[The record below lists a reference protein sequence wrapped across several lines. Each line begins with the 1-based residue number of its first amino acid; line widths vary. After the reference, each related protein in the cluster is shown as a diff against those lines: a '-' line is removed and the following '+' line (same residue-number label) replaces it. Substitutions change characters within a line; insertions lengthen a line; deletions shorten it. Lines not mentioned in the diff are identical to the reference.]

1 MIAKYFHCRR
11 SSKDEKRGFFVIIRS
26 CVFCFR
32 SFRNNTFK
40 ATFWFFFCF
49 AGWLRRGHCN
59 CSCYCLAVVVI
70 KLITTKNDRQQPHY
84 TLMCVLCNFLYLEK
98 MNEVDCCCCFAVDW
112 MQASKQ
118 EFQFSNCRRTLHFD
132 GVVVVMIIS
141 RFTIHYLILLI
152 YSFAVCT
159 ISSHCLDQKE
169 EVRFF
174 INGWLR
180 NEKRHKLNSCF
191 ISTNREI
198 WQHRERAR
206 TRENLFSNKC
216 YTLLWMISYFF

>member
-49 AGWLRRGHCN
+49 AGWLRMVHCN
-59 CSCYCLAVVVI
+59 CGCYCLAVVVI

-84 TLMCVLCNFLYLEK
+84 TLICAVCVLCNFLYLEK

-159 ISSHCLDQKE
+159 ISSDCLDQKE

-174 INGWLR
+174 YKWLVEKWKTSQIKQLFHINQSR
-180 NEKRHKLNSCF
+180 NL
-191 ISTNREI
+191 T
-198 WQHRERAR
+198 A
-206 TRENLFSNKC
+206 
-216 YTLLWMISYFF
+216 

>member
-1 MIAKYFHCRR
+1 MLLLLL
-11 SSKDEKRGFFVIIRS
+11 
-26 CVFCFR
+26 FC
-32 SFRNNTFK
+32 
-40 ATFWFFFCF
+40 
-49 AGWLRRGHCN
+49 GWLN
-59 CSCYCLAVVVI
+59 
-70 KLITTKNDRQQPHY
+70 
-84 TLMCVLCNFLYLEK
+84 
-98 MNEVDCCCCFAVDW
+98 
-112 MQASKQ
+112 ASKQ

-141 RFTIHYLILLI
+141 RFTIHYLISLI

-216 YTLLWMISYFF
+216 YTLLWMISYFLAAATTTKIIPFHFVFCFGGLCFFPLVTFCHKFTHTHAQFQRNCVEYWHPHTTKFIISPLYTLVIYFSYSISLILVIALLLE

>member
-1 MIAKYFHCRR
+1 
-11 SSKDEKRGFFVIIRS
+11 
-26 CVFCFR
+26 
-32 SFRNNTFK
+32 
-40 ATFWFFFCF
+40 
-49 AGWLRRGHCN
+49 
-59 CSCYCLAVVVI
+59 
-70 KLITTKNDRQQPHY
+70 
-84 TLMCVLCNFLYLEK
+84 

-141 RFTIHYLILLI
+141 RFTIHYLISLI

-206 TRENLFSNKC
+206 TREKNCFLTSVIRYCEWLVIFFSSSSNNNNKNNSFSLCFLFWGSLFFFSCNFLSQIYTHTHAQFQLNCVEYWHPHTTKYIISPL
-216 YTLLWMISYFF
+216 YTLVIYFSYTISLLLVIVGIKI

>member
-1 MIAKYFHCRR
+1 
-11 SSKDEKRGFFVIIRS
+11 
-26 CVFCFR
+26 
-32 SFRNNTFK
+32 
-40 ATFWFFFCF
+40 
-49 AGWLRRGHCN
+49 
-59 CSCYCLAVVVI
+59 
-70 KLITTKNDRQQPHY
+70 
-84 TLMCVLCNFLYLEK
+84 
-98 MNEVDCCCCFAVDW
+98 MNEVDCCFAVDW

-141 RFTIHYLILLI
+141 RFTIHYLISLI

-216 YTLLWMISYFF
+216 YTLLWMISYFFSSNNNKNNSFSLCFRFWGSLFFSLVTFCHKFTHTRTISTKLCGILAPAHHKIYYFTTLHSCNLFFLFDFTSFGYCIIAGTKI